1 MANQPLPPFQ
11 QQSPPQIGAAPQQQQ
26 QPQVFPSEEQ
36 TNQSINDL
44 KNNAEAKNKIPVKLQ
59 QFIDSENIA
68 EDLDEKTL
76 DEIAASVIAGYRLD
90 EESRTEWKAWMDKA
104 FDLLKHTA
112 GNKNSP
118 WEGSANIKYP
128 LIMGSCIQFNART
141 NPEIIRDD
149 KVVEVRLMSDDDPQH
164 MLSNRADR
172 LSKHMSY
179 QLLVQ
184 SKHWIRDTDKLLMM
198 LPMMGTVYRKTF
210 FNPIN
215 GHPDTQV
222 CLPDEIIVN
231 NNIRSLSEARRI
243 THKIPMSSNELIEH
257 MRAGLFIEY
266 PIDELTSPTAV
277 EDAAENITQ
286 DGQTDAMSSVMH
298 DIIEQHR
305 FLDLDDDGY
314 QEPYIVTLHE
324 ASEKVLRIKA
334 RYDRNSFEFNK
345 KGEITKINPDHHFIS
360 YHLIPNPDGTFH
372 SLGFGMLLYH
382 LNETSNSIL
391 NQLLDAGVLA
401 NRQSGFIGKGL
412 RVPKGDYRFKPGEW
426 KLVASSPGTQISQNI
441 VPMPTKEPS
450 QVLFSLLQFL
460 IQAAQPLTA
469 LSDVMQGEAPAPATP
484 AATTLALIDQGQKI
498 FSAILE
504 RIYNSLKEEFEKL
517 YELNKKYL
525 DEEETFPLAMD
536 SGMITIADYKAPN
549 YGIYPVA
556 DPKLSSGM
564 QRLMKAQALMQLID
578 DPDVNSYE
586 IKKNYLEALHVTN
599 IDAILPPPNPNP
611 PPSPEEL
618 MLEAKIQNTKVDTAE
633 KLVNM
638 EVDLGNL
645 EVARADQ
652 QSRAAN
658 YGIQATD
665 SKVDSIVKLAEMEQ
679 QIPEPTIQRAFT
691 EEEALG
697 AGVQMAG
704 MPPELEQRLTTIEG
718 IVSQLLGPIGQQLMG
733 TTAGEGQQPPPA
745 GAPQETTVEP
755 EALQAAATGTEPE
768 EMPTEGQE
776 PPPEG
781 E

>member
-1 MANQPLPPFQ
+1 MNNQPPTPFQ
-11 QQSPPQIGAAPQQQQ
+11 QQPPPQAGAAPQQM
-26 QPQVFPSEEQ
+26 QPQVFPTEEQ
-36 TNQSINDL
+36 TNQSIDDL
-44 KNNAEAKNKIPVKLQ
+44 KSNAEAKNKIPAKLQ

-68 EDLDEKTL
+68 EDLDDKTR
-76 DEIAASVIAGYRLD
+76 DEIASSVIAGYKVD
-90 EESRTEWKAWMDKA
+90 EESRSEWKGWMDKA
-104 FDLLKHTA
+104 FDLLKYTT

-149 KVVEVRLMSDDDPQH
+149 KVVEVRLMGDDDPQH
-164 MLSNRADR
+164 NLSNRADR
-172 LSKHMSY
+172 LSEHMSY

-184 SKHWIRDTDKLLMM
+184 SKHWTRDTDKLLMM
-198 LPMMGTVYRKTF
+198 LPMMGIVYRKTF

-215 GHPDTQV
+215 GHPDTQL

-231 NNIRSLSEARRI
+231 NNIRSISEAGRI
-243 THKIPMSSNELIEH
+243 THKIPMSSNELIEQ

-266 PIDELTSPTAV
+266 PIDELTSPTGV

-286 DGQTDAMSSVMH
+286 DGQTDSMASIMH

-314 QEPYIVTLHE
+314 AEPYIVTLHE
-324 ASEKVLRIKA
+324 ASEKILRIKA
-334 RYDRNSFEFNK
+334 RYDRDSFEFDK
-345 KGEITKINPDHHFIS
+345 KGKFTKINPDHHFIA
-360 YHLIPNPDGTFH
+360 YHLLPNPDGTFH

-382 LNETSNSIL
+382 LNETTNSIL

-401 NRQSGFIGKGL
+401 NRQGGFIGKGL

-426 KLVASSPGTQISQNI
+426 KLIASAPGTQISQNI
-441 VPMPTKEPS
+441 VPLPTKEPS

-460 IQAAQPLTA
+460 IQAAQPLTS

-484 AATTLALIDQGQKI
+484 AATTLALIEQGQKI

-525 DEEETFPLAMD
+525 DEEETFPLAMG

-564 QRLMKAQALMQLID
+564 QRLMRAQALMQLVN
-578 DPDVNSYE
+578 DPGVSSYE
-586 IKKNYLEALHVTN
+586 IKKNYLEALHITN

-618 MLEAKIQNTKVDTAE
+618 MLEAKIQNTKIDTAE

-645 EVARADQ
+645 EVSRADQ

-665 SKVDSIVKLAEMEQ
+665 SKVDSIVKLAELEQ
-679 QIPEPTIQRAFT
+679 QVPQPVIQQAVT

-704 MPPELEQRLTTIEG
+704 MPPELEQRLMTIEG
-718 IVSQLLGPIGQQLMG
+718 TVSQLLGPIGQQLMG
-733 TTAGEGQQPPPA
+733 TQAQGGQQPPPVGGPIQA
-745 GAPQETTVEP
+745 GAVPS
-755 EALQAAATGTEPE
+755 EALQAATGEAPE

-776 PPPEG
+776 QPPEG